1 MARRC
6 KSRVQNQ
13 LGEMVLDMS
22 SDKTGV
28 VKLGYARIST
38 SDQDPQGQLLALEN
52 AGCDQVWTEQAS
64 GVATARP
71 VLKDLLEHAR
81 AGDMLVVWRLDR
93 IGRSL
98 QHLIQ
103 FTNNLDQRRI
113 QFHSLTEGID
123 TTTASGELLFN
134 IMGSLAQFE
143 HALIKERTHAGLAAA
158 RAKGRIGGR
167 PSVLTPP
174 VRTAIVDLRD
184 QGQNVPQIARTLR
197 ISKASVYRA
206 LQ

>member
-1 MARRC
+1 M
-6 KSRVQNQ
+6 
-13 LGEMVLDMS
+13 
-22 SDKTGV
+22 
-28 VKLGYARIST
+28 KLGYARIST
-38 SDQDPQGQLLALEN
+38 ADQDPQGQLLALEA

-71 VLKDLLEHAR
+71 ELTDLLMRAR
-81 AGDMLVVWRLDR
+81 AGDVLVVWRLDR

-98 QHLIQ
+98 KHLIE
-103 FTNNLDQRRI
+103 FTQDLEERGI

-143 HALIKERTHAGLAAA
+143 YALIKERTHAGLAAA
-158 RAKGRIGGR
+158 RAKGRVGGR

-174 VRTAIVDLRD
+174 VRAAIVDLRD
-184 QGQNVPQIARTLR
+184 QGKNTGQIAQTLR

-206 LQ
+206 LS